1 MRGLFHL
8 GFTGLLTALRER
20 VTLFWTLLFPVLLF
34 VLLSF
39 IFGQVGEQGALRL
52 NVAFVNLDRGDG
64 ADFAMAVETLFE
76 RLSVEGE
83 DGRPPVFTL
92 HRPAPD
98 EDARRFLEDE
108 QRALAYGQ
116 RAAVVVVP
124 EGFGREVGGALGRP
138 GELAGKLHVHYSQG
152 VPSSEL
158 AAGVIDQVLAELDR
172 ALLTQAGRFDDDL
185 AVRTATRWAGSEG
198 RDVRYVD
205 FILPGVVLMAFFT
218 TGLFGVPGAILYA
231 RDQRILRRYWVTPL
245 SVPRYLAGFGLT
257 ILGMCVLQLTVLW
270 PLGRFALGARVSFA
284 APWPALYLVLAALTF
299 LAFGFLVASLAKTAN
314 AGQAIANI
322 INMPMLFLS
331 GVFFPVADLPS
342 VLQAIVYA
350 NPLTYLVDG
359 LRTSLGVGAG
369 QFAPWLTLAV
379 PLGWIGVSAVVTSR
393 RLHWDVGR

>member
-1 MRGLFHL
+1 MSALCYL

-34 VLLSF
+34 VLLSS

-52 NVAFVNLDRGDG
+52 NVAFVNLDRG
-64 ADFAMAVETLFE
+64 ADTGFAMAVETLFE
-76 RLSVEGE
+76 SLSVEGE

-92 HRPAPD
+92 HRPVS
-98 EDARRFLEDE
+98 DADPRRFLEDE
-108 QRALAYGQ
+108 QRALAYGR

-124 EGFGREVGGALGRP
+124 EGFSQEISGALRRP

-158 AAGVIDQVLAELDR
+158 AAGVIDQMLAELDR
-172 ALLTQAGRFDDDL
+172 ALLAQAGRFDEDL
-185 AVRTATRWAGSEG
+185 AVRTAIQWAGSEG
-198 RDVRYVD
+198 HNVGYID
-205 FILPGVVLMAFFT
+205 FLLPGVVLMAFFT

-245 SVPRYLAGFGLT
+245 SIPRYLAGFGLT

-284 APWPALYLVLAALTF
+284 APWPAAYLALAAVTF
-299 LAFGFLVASLAKTAN
+299 LSFGFLVASLAKTAN

-342 VLQAIVYA
+342 VLQAMVYA

-379 PLGWIGVSAVVTSR
+379 PLGWISVSAVVTSR

>member
-1 MRGLFHL
+1 MRTLCYL
-8 GFTGLLTALRER
+8 GFTGLLAALRER
-20 VTLFWTLLFPVLLF
+20 VTLFWTLLFPVFLL

-52 NVAFVNLDRGDG
+52 DVGFVNLDRGEN
-64 ADFAMAVETLFE
+64 AELAMVVASLFE
-76 RLSVEGE
+76 GLSEEGE
-83 DGRPPVFTL
+83 DGRPPVFRL
-92 HRPAPD
+92 HQPAPD
-98 EDARRFLEDE
+98 EDLQHFLDE
-108 QRALAYGQ
+108 EQQALAYGR

-124 EGFGREVGGALGRP
+124 QGFSQALGAALGRP
-138 GELAGKLHVHYSQG
+138 GELTGNLRVYHSQG
-152 VPSSEL
+152 IPSSEL
-158 AAGVIDQVLAELDR
+158 ATGIIDQVMAGLDR
-172 ALLTQAGRFDDDL
+172 ALLTQAGRFNEDE
-185 AVRTATRWAGSEG
+185 AVRTATKWAGSEG
-198 RDVRYVD
+198 RDVRYID

-231 RDQRILRRYWVTPL
+231 RDQRVLRRYWVTPL

-257 ILGMCVLQLTVLW
+257 ILGMCVLQLGVLW

-284 APWPALYLVLAALTF
+284 APWPAAYLVLAAVTF

-342 VLQAIVYA
+342 VLQAVVYA

-359 LRTSLGVGAG
+359 LRTSVGVGAG
-369 QFAPWLTLAV
+369 QFTPWLTFAV
-379 PLGWIGVSAVVTSR
+379 PLGWVTVSALVTSR